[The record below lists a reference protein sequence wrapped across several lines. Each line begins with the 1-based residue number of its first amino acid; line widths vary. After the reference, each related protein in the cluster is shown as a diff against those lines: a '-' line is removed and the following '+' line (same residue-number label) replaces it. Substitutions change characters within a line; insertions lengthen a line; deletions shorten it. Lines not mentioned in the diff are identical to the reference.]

1 MKKKEDALYRQLRW
15 IELAI
20 AGILLLALI
29 VLGGRMIME
38 LWEEAQ
44 QMGTVDLI
52 YLILADAFLLVIGV
66 EFVKMII
73 KPSAENILEV
83 IMLTITR
90 SLIMDHSS
98 MAQTLLGVVAM
109 LLLFF
114 IRKYLFC
121 EMSDG
126 EEDGESIGF
135 RKAIHLPRTKIS
147 IDIDKVGDDEN
158 GEDTPA

>member
-1 MKKKEDALYRQLRW
+1 MKKKGDALYRQLRW

-20 AGILLLALI
+20 AGILLVALI

-38 LWEEAQ
+38 LWQEAG

-73 KPSAENILEV
+73 KPTSENVLEV

-98 MAQTLLGVVAM
+98 MEQTLLGVVAM
-109 LLLFF
+109 LILFF

-121 EMSDG
+121 EMRDG
-126 EEDGESIGF
+126 EDGQGSPGF
-135 RKAIHLPRTKIS
+135 RRTIRLPRTKIAVNFE
-147 IDIDKVGDDEN
+147 KEGDDER